1 MLPNVEA
8 GEQITVMKAKSFR
21 INAEEASS
29 LNDAIDCFIKIT
41 NDANIL
47 NGPRSSRQ
55 VIMVPINQLT
65 MDNITCSKELVKY
78 VCNNIRSK
86 ACEGNADRLHWMRS
100 GMETRLKS
108 MISIIQSVNDDGDK
122 VVKKV
127 RLDKPETPQEKLER
141 LEKEKC
147 KLMREKH
154 EASEREKEEALL
166 VQRRDLIIEV
176 KEMQNE
182 INGKLITTISER
194 DVDLI
199 KNFYQSL
206 ENLRV
211 RMINHN
217 NHDRDI
223 ATLYNE
229 VLLSLKTL
237 YRLGYSRKWEW
248 AVELRKLQDDIIHRE
263 AAIIMVPES
272 KSRSNME
279 IAYDTTINYSDR
291 REAFSKISTASLDSF
306 RRRKDRINVVA
317 NGALEYLS
325 RYDESRK
332 NQVQIFEE
340 ESTKFSNNNGKRM
353 YEAIDNGNR
362 EDVNTEDM
370 KRKLQAEHE
379 NLKKLISLVEISVN
393 KIQELDPLCISTKP
407 TFFGAF
413 SCDTTKNLDVILE
426 PITENQNKITLTK
439 YLNQIFLSM
448 FGMKSVKLIMPRKK
462 QSNHDVLY

>member
-1 MLPNVEA
+1 
-8 GEQITVMKAKSFR
+8 
-21 INAEEASS
+21 
-29 LNDAIDCFIKIT
+29 
-41 NDANIL
+41 
-47 NGPRSSRQ
+47 
-55 VIMVPINQLT
+55 
-65 MDNITCSKELVKY
+65 
-78 VCNNIRSK
+78 
-86 ACEGNADRLHWMRS
+86 
-100 GMETRLKS
+100 

-248 AVELRKLQDDIIHRE
+248 AVELRKLQDDIINRE

-291 REAFSKISTASLDSF
+291 REAFSKISTACLDIF
-306 RRRKDRINVVA
+306 RRKKDRINVVA